1 MVQYWTMKSFE
12 RKFIH
17 RTHLSAT
24 AEVKDFSR
32 LYNRKAHVHHYTEY
46 MEKGEFDEA
55 FETVNTLIKDYIS
68 LDMLQLCIANR
79 VTSVSFAGVVF
90 FFVEG
95 SWPMYWGMKR
105 QLPAVACSVLWLW
118 AWSQTSSW
126 KWIVVSCCMLF
137 PSQDAEKPV
146 NASSN
151 PCILPNSNM
160 FFSRSS
166 AFRPKS
172 AECFVCADALFLDEW
187 LSRNRVL
194 MSFTY
199 LEL

>member
-1 MVQYWTMKSFE
+1 MKSFE

-68 LDMLQLCIANR
+68 LDMLQLCIANK
-79 VTSVSFAGVVF
+79 VIIVSFAGVVF

-95 SWPMYWGMKR
+95 SWPMY
-105 QLPAVACSVLWLW
+105 
-118 AWSQTSSW
+118 
-126 KWIVVSCCMLF
+126 
-137 PSQDAEKPV
+137 
-146 NASSN
+146 
-151 PCILPNSNM
+151 
-160 FFSRSS
+160 
-166 AFRPKS
+166 
-172 AECFVCADALFLDEW
+172 
-187 LSRNRVL
+187 
-194 MSFTY
+194 
-199 LEL
+199 